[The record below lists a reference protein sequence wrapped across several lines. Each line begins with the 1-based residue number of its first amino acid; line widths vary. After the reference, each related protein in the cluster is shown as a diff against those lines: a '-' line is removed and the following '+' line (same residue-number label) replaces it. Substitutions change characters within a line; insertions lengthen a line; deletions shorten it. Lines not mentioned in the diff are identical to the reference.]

1 MPKTSAPTARP
12 LVAIPGRFSASAS
25 ALRHEAIVV
34 ARRLATAVLTAGGEP
49 LMVLPE
55 TVQDIGRRLNW
66 ADGVLLPGG
75 GDLDPS
81 TYGEEPTTAALY
93 DVDLAQDTFDL
104 GVARWA
110 IEKGVPL
117 LAICRGLQVVNV
129 ARGGTLHQHI
139 GNSHRGTTEVR
150 ASQGTRLSELV
161 GHGCLTVSCHHHQ
174 SVATLGDG
182 LVVAAQAMDGTIEGV
197 DLPGASGFFAAVQW
211 HPEDTFDDDPAQRAL
226 LRAFVDAACERG
238 KSRRARMTPVEP
250 DATAT

>member
-1 MPKTSAPTARP
+1 MPKKSGPMARP
-12 LVAIPGRFSASAS
+12 LVAIPGRFSASAA

-34 ARRLATAVLTAGGEP
+34 ARRLAIAVLMAGGEP
-49 LMVLPE
+49 LMVLPDA
-55 TVQDIGRRLNW
+55 VQDIGWRLNW

-81 TYGEEPTTAALY
+81 TYGEEPTTGTIY
-93 DVDLAQDTFDL
+93 DVNLAQDAFDL
-104 GVARWA
+104 GVALWA
-110 IEKGVPL
+110 INKGVPL

-150 ASQGTRLSELV
+150 ASPDTRLSGLV
-161 GHGCLTVSCHHHQ
+161 GHECLTVSCHHHQ

-182 LVVAAQAMDGTIEGV
+182 LVGAAQALDGTIEGV

-211 HPEDTFDDDPAQRAL
+211 HPEDTFEDDPAQRAL
-226 LRAFVDAACERG
+226 LRAFVDAARERG
-238 KSRRARMTPVEP
+238 KSRRAPVTPVEP
-250 DATAT
+250 NAAGA